1 MHICTFFGHSNTP
14 QNIRNILKETVE
26 RLITEKDIDMFY
38 IGNQGNF
45 DSLAKNVLDELSEKY
60 AHIRY
65 NIVLAYR
72 PTNTESEQA
81 FDFSHTIYP
90 EEVAA
95 SHPRYAILKRNRWMI
110 EHSDY
115 VISYITHDFGGAAKA
130 IDLCRKKN
138 KKIINVAN
146 TRHSNS

>member
-1 MHICTFFGHSNTP
+1 MRACTFFGHRQISSD
-14 QNIRNILKETVE
+14 IFSVLKSAVKH
-26 RLITEKDIDMFY
+26 LIINEKVDKFY
-38 IGNQGNF
+38 IGNQGDF
-45 DSLAKNVLDELSEKY
+45 DVLAKRVLDDLSDEY
-60 AHIRY
+60 TISY

-72 PTNTESEQA
+72 PTNSESEQA

-95 SHPRYAILKRNRWMI
+95 SHPRYAIVKRNKWMI

-138 KKIINVAN
+138 KEIINVAN
-146 TRHSNS
+146 TRHSNF

>member
-1 MHICTFFGHSNTP
+1 MRACTFFGHRQISSD
-14 QNIRNILKETVE
+14 IYSDLKSAVKH
-26 RLITEKDIDMFY
+26 LIINEKVDKFY
-38 IGNQGNF
+38 IGNQGDF
-45 DSLAKNVLDELSEKY
+45 DVLAKRVLDDLSDEY
-60 AHIRY
+60 AISY

-72 PTNTESEQA
+72 PTNSESEQA

-95 SHPRYAILKRNRWMI
+95 SHPRYAILKRNKWMI

-138 KKIINVAN
+138 KSIINVGNA
-146 TRHSNS
+146 RHTNL